1 MSFGE
6 NLPPVLG
13 LTCLKSHNASVQ
25 GTTHFFSSITSFFSV
40 KHWARHPSLTHEST
54 LGPANT
60 PLAAPAGS
68 ENELSPQRTATGT
81 QRQPTWHLLG
91 FPVSSILHK
100 RVFRSESA
108 AHLPT
113 GRKEPRTHC
122 TAFPNQPF
130 DKIPHALTTSNVGT
144 FLVSFSWQ
152 TPYLV
157 WCISSNNHGF
167 LESSDVMSCLCRQ
180 RL

>member
-1 MSFGE
+1 MQSPSNKHPEVQSKKTKQLILPLVIFSMIFGE
-6 NLPPVLG
+6 TLPPVLG

-25 GTTHFFSSITSFFSV
+25 GTTHNHFFSSITSFFSV

-60 PLAAPAGS
+60 PLAAPASS
-68 ENELSPQRTATGT
+68 EDELLPQRTAPGT

-91 FPVSSILHK
+91 FPVFSIPHK

-113 GRKEPRTHC
+113 GRREPRTHC
-122 TAFPNQPF
+122 TASPNQPF
-130 DKIPHALTTSNVGT
+130 DKIFPPCTNDL
-144 FLVSFSWQ
+144 
-152 TPYLV
+152 
-157 WCISSNNHGF
+157 
-167 LESSDVMSCLCRQ
+167 
-180 RL
+180 